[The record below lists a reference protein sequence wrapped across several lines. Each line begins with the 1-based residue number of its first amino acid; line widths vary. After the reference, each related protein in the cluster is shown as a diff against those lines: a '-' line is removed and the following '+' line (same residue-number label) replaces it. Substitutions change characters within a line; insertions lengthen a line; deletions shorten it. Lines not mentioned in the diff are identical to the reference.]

1 MASTPAAQGA
11 AVASAAAAA
20 ANPPPPPPGLNYVS
34 AIQPSLDLLLIGTV
48 WSAFLI
54 PVAIALFF
62 FSTPFT
68 RRQPV
73 FVMNVLAILFGL
85 TEGAV
90 NIYNQTRA
98 ILAKPVSP
106 DLDTAFAFMCILVP
120 MFAELILLFRVVAVW
135 PPRALSWRARLA
147 VYVPVVAF
155 KVARIVNDAMFIAK
169 WVQLKR
175 HTVDPL
181 LTGQEAWSLPN
192 AKVEW
197 FLQFFDTMWAVRLVV
212 LSIVSYTLSS
222 RLRTLFWI
230 AVSNFVLPVLL
241 NLAQLIFVFRDSSFL
256 HGTYVFLVNT
266 YVQILGVL
274 LATIWSTGTQWSE
287 LASRGAHADGGVSE
301 LRFVA
306 SASRSGGSADVEGAD
321 PDAVGRSAMEIDLAD
336 HFDSKELEPSEE
348 R

>member
-1 MASTPAAQGA
+1 
-11 AVASAAAAA
+11 
-20 ANPPPPPPGLNYVS
+20 PPPPPGLNYVA
-34 AIQPSLDLLLIGTV
+34 AIRPSLDLLLIGTV
-48 WSAFLI
+48 WSAFLV

-90 NIYNQTRA
+90 NIYNQARRA
-98 ILAKPVSP
+98 RSYAPFPVSP

-135 PPRALSWRARLA
+135 PPRALSWRTRLA
-147 VYVPVVAF
+147 VYVPVIVF

-197 FLQFFDTMWAVRLVV
+197 FLQFFDTIYTSGLFLTRLQQSAAPAQPVGLTSAV
-212 LSIVSYTLSS
+212 SIIPRHTLSS

-274 LATIWSTGTQWSE
+274 LATIWSTGTQ
-287 LASRGAHADGGVSE
+287 
-301 LRFVA
+301 
-306 SASRSGGSADVEGAD
+306 
-321 PDAVGRSAMEIDLAD
+321 
-336 HFDSKELEPSEE
+336 
-348 R
+348 